1 MESLSSSYSTPST
14 SSEEEET
21 ELEAKTRLNTLKKI
35 YDPDRSL
42 FEIDSENKYPGFS
55 IRETIGK
62 GAFGKVYRCVSKK
75 SQGSFALKVAYFE
88 QHTLQELL
96 ILKNLSSFEAE
107 SELLFEEGRKHVI
120 DLLGFY
126 IREESPVR
134 VKSLSNSLVT
144 EVSLLMPLH
153 TCELSETQKY
163 VKDDSPLS
171 LERRVDIFLK
181 IVKGVEY
188 LHSLGIIHC
197 DLKPKNIL
205 VDDYA
210 REIRIIDFG
219 GCVKLTNSGVVK
231 NDPRENTRY
240 TLWWRPLELWALRMI
255 KPPPTFGKG
264 VDIFALGLIGLWL
277 IFGID
282 TPCETFLGGSFIR
295 KENEESY
302 ELLNYYRKLG
312 FKSDAKLIS
321 NKLPYPYSSYEED
334 KYEEFIS
341 DSSDAVKPKDHPEL
355 FDLLKTM
362 CFNRESERPGI
373 SSIRI
378 SILKIMTE
386 GTLREDKR
394 NLLASYGVTVFTKKD
409 LWDYY
414 EKKLSQT
421 TSESSKDHIYSKK
434 KLLPQ
439 GGTTDGIVL
448 TEEEVERKKAIFKLV
463 RKFFMSEYF
472 FMGHVPDYSGFL
484 DRPDLLEAKV
494 ADYLTY
500 SKRILEK
507 IHTHKNL
514 LAYIDSLEETHD
526 VAIIIAVEVITI
538 CLTFF
543 GIAFSFVDLLLF
555 FGAIINTKIK
565 NFMVEC
571 LFRIVSNLDGKV
583 L

>member
-14 SSEEEET
+14 SSSEEET

-35 YDPDRSL
+35 YDVDKSL

-96 ILKNLSSFEAE
+96 ILKNLPSFEAE
-107 SELLFEEGRKHVI
+107 AELLFEEGRKHVI

-144 EVSLLMPLH
+144 EVSLLLPLH

-231 NDPRENTRY
+231 NCPRENTRY

-312 FKSDAKLIS
+312 FKSDGKLIS
-321 NKLPYPYSSYEED
+321 NKLPYPYSSYEEGR
-334 KYEEFIS
+334 YEEFIS
-341 DSSDAVKPKDHPEL
+341 DCSDAVKPKDHPEL

-362 CFNRESERPGI
+362 CFNKESERPGI

-378 SILKIMTE
+378 SIIKIMTE
-386 GTLREDKR
+386 GRLREDKR
-394 NLLASYGVTVFTKKD
+394 SLLASYGITVFTKKD
-409 LWDYY
+409 LWDFY
-414 EKKLSQT
+414 EKKLAPR
-421 TSESSKDHIYSKK
+421 TSEYFEDHPPRKVFSKEDENLSSA
-434 KLLPQ
+434 
-439 GGTTDGIVL
+439 VL
-448 TEEEVERKKAIFKLV
+448 TEKEIERKKATFEHI

-472 FMGHVPDYSGFL
+472 FIGYVPDYSEFL
-484 DRPDLLEAKV
+484 DQPDLLKAKV
-494 ADYLTY
+494 ADYLAY
-500 SKRILEK
+500 SKKILEK

-514 LAYIDSLEETHD
+514 LAYIDTLEETYD
-526 VAIIIAVEVITI
+526 VTIVTSVEVITI

-543 GIAFSFVDLLLF
+543 GISFSFADLLIF
-555 FGAIINTKIK
+555 FGATISAKIK
-565 NFMVEC
+565 NFMVEN
-571 LFRIVSNLDGKV
+571 LFRIISNLDGKV